1 MSDQLPAE
9 SNRKL
14 TTSGKPMS
22 EALLKISESAFCVAI
37 KESKHDIASSLM
49 PTKYLQVQEQPK
61 VREMIEIAGFESVQS
76 MIEYELIQLALLM
89 SVGGNLNKAQV
100 PFIAEQLIE
109 LYPNESIA
117 DFKLCFRKGSIGEY
131 GDIQRLDGI
140 TIGNWMKAYL
150 DKKYEAIES
159 DLMKQKED
167 IYKPVE
173 VKPSSVDWHKKWL
186 DELKA
191 IEAPKRVPLT
201 KEDIE
206 KEGQPDPKPKP
217 YPYTPKEMLIQNERH
232 TAWIRANF
240 NYLTGEKLPTFEE
253 EKEWISKHYKL

>member
-1 MSDQLPAE
+1 LQ
-9 SNRKL
+9 
-14 TTSGKPMS
+14 
-22 EALLKISESAFCVAI
+22 KISQSALSNAI
-37 KESKHDIASSLM
+37 AKADFKAASDLL
-49 PTKYLQVQEQPK
+49 PKTYTGALEQPK
-61 VREMIEIAGFESVQS
+61 VRELICIHGQQKIQLMVEF
-76 MIEYELIQLALLM
+76 ELINLASLM

-150 DKKYEAIES
+150 DKKYEAIEA

-173 VKPSSVDWHKKWL
+173 VTPSSIDWHKKWL

-253 EKEWISKHYKL
+253 EKEWIKKNYK